1 MFIFIKHYSF
11 VVFVCCLCVALG
23 IRKWLPDSIIVAS

>member
-1 MFIFIKHYSF
+1 MFIFIKHYWF
-11 VVFVCCLCVALG
+11 VVFCVLSLYGVG